1 MISIFNR
8 LSRPCDPAAPFQSFK
23 MTTISDVAK
32 LAGVSPVTVS
42 RVLNRVGNVNAVTQQ
57 RVERA
62 IEELG
67 YVPSGVAKSL
77 RSKRTNSLA
86 LILPDIQNAFWTTVA
101 RGVED
106 AAQSHGYSVFLCNTD
121 ENPAKQLRYLDVVVS
136 QRVDGVMIA
145 PFGSDGDDLALLRTR
160 NTPTVVIDRQVSGWD
175 VDSVIG
181 DSLSGARAL
190 ASHLIS
196 LGHQRIA
203 MLAGPAGTATAL
215 DRVAGYRIA
224 LAEAGI
230 EEDPRLVQFGEF
242 KALSGEHMMAQVL
255 DSGVNPTAVFAANN
269 AISMGVL
276 DELERRGLG
285 VPQDIALV
293 CFDDL
298 PNTSRIFPFLTVAV
312 QPAYEI
318 GANAAQLLLSRL
330 EANVPLQ
337 PRHVVLPTR
346 LIIRYS
352 CGSKLQRG
360 HKPAFSF
367 PMALAPESPQMLV
380 PKVDPVL
387 MRLATPALSR
397 GLAGSARRTLSLAES
412 DRSDVN
418 RLLRVLQHQTAD
430 RVPHLEFWTNNR
442 PILEYVLERKLDRGA
457 SNGRDADWLLLP
469 EDEVEFAQRIGMDAV
484 TCHFSWRPNNVFTKA
499 SDGSEHYV
507 GGSVRNW
514 SDLENLEPPPPLAQQ
529 LNTLER
535 TLRAAQGTGV
545 GVIANFTSFF
555 DSALLAVGVSDGLM
569 LFYDNRPF
577 LEKLM
582 DMLLDH
588 QQRVMQAVCDR
599 FGDELALVLVCD
611 DIAHQTGLM
620 IDPRMFRETV
630 MARMQRLI
638 APANETGKLVAF
650 HSEGRVEPAM
660 AMLADIG
667 FDVVHP
673 VAPEC
678 NDLASLRTQW
688 AGKIAFAGNIPALLL
703 AYGRPDEIEERV
715 RQQCMELAAGGGY
728 VLGAAPRI
736 TDGIPPE
743 NFLAM
748 IQAVHRYG
756 HYGRLGQSEAGSQP
770 AVLGAVA

>member
-1 MISIFNR
+1 MS
-8 LSRPCDPAAPFQSFK
+8 
-23 MTTISDVAK
+23 TISDVAK

-42 RVLNRVGNVNAVTQQ
+42 RVLNRVGNVNSITQQ
-57 RVERA
+57 RVEQA

-67 YVPSGVAKSL
+67 YVPSAAAKSL

-145 PFGSDGDDLALLRTR
+145 PFGSDGDDLALLR
-160 NTPTVVIDRQVSGWD
+160 NHGTPTVVIDRQITGWD

-196 LGHQRIA
+196 LGHRRIA
-203 MLAGPAGTATAL
+203 VLAGPAGTVTAA

-224 LAEAGI
+224 LSEADIAED
-230 EEDPRLVQFGEF
+230 ERLVRFGEY
-242 KALSGEHMMAQVL
+242 KAISGEHMMAQVL
-255 DSGVNPTAVFAANN
+255 DSGADPTAVFAANN
-269 AISMGVL
+269 VIAMGVL
-276 DELERRGLG
+276 DELEHRGLR
-285 VPQDIALV
+285 VPQNIALV

-298 PNTSRIFPFLTVAV
+298 PNTSRLFPFLTVAV

-330 EANVPLQ
+330 EAKVPLQ

-346 LIIRYS
+346 LIVRYS
-352 CGSKLQRG
+352 CGSKLRG
-360 HKPAFSF
+360 RESLLSL
-367 PMALAPESPQMLV
+367 PMAFTPESQQVLV
-380 PKVDPVL
+380 PRVDPAL
-387 MRLATPALSR
+387 MRLATPAPSR
-397 GLAGSARRTLSLAES
+397 WHAGTQRRTLALAEF

-418 RLLRVLQHQTAD
+418 RLLRVLQHQEAD
-430 RVPHLEFWTNNR
+430 RVPHLEFWINN
-442 PILEYVLERKLDRGA
+442 PAVLEHVLERKLDYGSA
-457 SNGRDADWLLLP
+457 NGRDAGRSLLP
-469 EDEVEFAQRIGMDAV
+469 EDQVEFAQRIGMDAV
-484 TCHFSWRPNNVFTKA
+484 TCNFSWRPNNIFTRA

-507 GGSVRNW
+507 GGSVKNW

-545 GVIANFTSFF
+545 GVIANFSSFF
-555 DSALLAVGVSDGLM
+555 DSALLAVGVTDGLL

-599 FGDELALVLVCD
+599 FGDELAFVLVCD
-611 DIAHQTGLM
+611 DIAHQTGLL
-620 IDPRMFRETV
+620 IDPRMFHETV
-630 MARMQRLI
+630 MPRMQRLI
-638 APANETGKLVAF
+638 APAKETGKLVAF
-650 HSEGRVEPAM
+650 HSEGRVEQVM
-660 AMLADIG
+660 TMLDEIG
-667 FDVVHP
+667 FDIVHP
-673 VAPEC
+673 IAPEC
-678 NDLASLRTQW
+678 NDLAALRQQW
-688 AGKIAFAGNIPALLL
+688 AGRIAFAGNIPALLL
-703 AYGRPDEIEERV
+703 AYGRPDEIDERV
-715 RQQCMELAAGGGY
+715 RQQCMDVAAGGGY

-756 HYGRLGQSEAGSQP
+756 HYARLGQREAASELASP
-770 AVLGAVA
+770 LAALA

>member
-1 MISIFNR
+1 MS
-8 LSRPCDPAAPFQSFK
+8 
-23 MTTISDVAK
+23 TISDVAK

-42 RVLNRVGNVNAVTQQ
+42 RVLNRVGNVNSVTQQ
-57 RVERA
+57 RVEQA

-67 YVPSGVAKSL
+67 YVPSAVAKSL

-106 AAQSHGYSVFLCNTD
+106 AAQSQGYSVFLCNTD

-175 VDSVIG
+175 VDSIIG

-190 ASHLIS
+190 VSHLVS
-196 LGHQRIA
+196 LGHRRIA
-203 MLAGPAGTATAL
+203 VLAGPAGTATAL

-230 EEDPRLVQFGEF
+230 AEDARLVQFGEF

-255 DSGVNPTAVFAANN
+255 DSGVEPTAVFAANN
-269 AISMGVL
+269 AIAMGVL
-276 DELERRGLG
+276 DELERRGLR
-285 VPQDIALV
+285 VPQDLALV
-293 CFDDL
+293 SFDDL
-298 PNTSRIFPFLTVAV
+298 PNTSRLFPFLTVAV

-330 EANVPLQ
+330 EAKVPLQ

-352 CGSKLQRG
+352 CGSKLQSGRDSL
-360 HKPAFSF
+360 FSL
-367 PMALAPESPQMLV
+367 PMAFAPESPQMLV

-397 GLAGSARRTLSLAES
+397 GTAGTPRRSLSLAES

-418 RLLRVLQHQTAD
+418 RLLRVLQHQEAD
-430 RVPHLEFWTNNR
+430 RVPHLEFWINNR
-442 PILEYVLERKLDRGA
+442 PILEYVLERKLDHSA
-457 SNGRDADWLLLP
+457 SNGRAAAVTLLP
-469 EDEVEFAQRIGMDAV
+469 EDQVEFAQRIGMDAV
-484 TCHFSWRPNNVFTKA
+484 TCDFAWRPNNVFTRA

-555 DSALLAVGVSDGLM
+555 DSALLAVGVTDGLL

-599 FGDELALVLVCD
+599 FGDELAFVLVCD
-611 DIAHQTGLM
+611 DIAHQTGLL

-630 MARMQRLI
+630 LPRMQRLI
-638 APANETGKLVAF
+638 APAKEAGKLAAF
-650 HSEGRVEPAM
+650 HSEGKVDQVMPLLHE
-660 AMLADIG
+660 IG

-678 NDLASLRTQW
+678 NDLAALRQHW
-688 AGKIAFAGNIPALLL
+688 AGRIAFAGNIPALLL
-703 AYGRPDEIEERV
+703 AYGRPDEIDERV
-715 RQQCMELAAGGGY
+715 RQQCVDMAAGGGY

-756 HYGRLGQSEAGSQP
+756 HYDRLGRLKLP
-770 AVLGAVA
+770 ANLRCRWQR

>member
-1 MISIFNR
+1 M
-8 LSRPCDPAAPFQSFK
+8 
-23 MTTISDVAK
+23 
-32 LAGVSPVTVS
+32 TVS
-42 RVLNRVGNVNAVTQQ
+42 RVLNRVGNVNPATQQ
-57 RVERA
+57 RVEQA

-145 PFGSDGDDLALLRTR
+145 PFGSDADDLARLRTR
-160 NTPTVVIDRQVSGWD
+160 DVPTVVIDRQINGWD

-190 ASHLIS
+190 VSHLVS
-196 LGHQRIA
+196 LGHRRIA
-203 MLAGPAGTATAL
+203 VLAGPEGTATAT
-215 DRVAGYRIA
+215 DRVTGYRIA

-230 EEDPRLVQFGEF
+230 AEDARLIRFGEF

-255 DSGVNPTAVFAANN
+255 DSGAEPTAVFAANN
-269 AISMGVL
+269 VIAMGVL
-276 DELERRGLG
+276 DELEHRGLR
-285 VPQDIALV
+285 VPQDLALV

-298 PNTSRIFPFLTVAV
+298 PNTSRLFPFLTVAV

-330 EANVPLQ
+330 EAKVPLQ

-346 LIIRYS
+346 LIVRYS

-360 HKPAFSF
+360 KSPTLSLPLPAV
-367 PMALAPESPQMLV
+367 PEPSNVLV
-380 PKVDPVL
+380 PKVDPAL
-387 MRLATPALSR
+387 MRLAPAELTNNHHAQPR
-397 GLAGSARRTLSLAES
+397 RALAPSES

-418 RLLRVLQHQTAD
+418 RLLKVLRHQEAD
-430 RVPHLEFWTNNR
+430 RVPHLEFWIDNR
-442 PILEYVLERKLDRGA
+442 PILEYVLEHKLDQQPD
-457 SNGRDADWLLLP
+457 NGREAVLAVSP
-469 EDEVEFAQRIGMDAV
+469 EDHVEFAQRLGMDAV
-484 TCHFSWRPNNVFTKA
+484 TCHFSWRPNNVFA
-499 SDGSEHYV
+499 SAADGSKHYI

-514 SDLENLEPPPPLAQQ
+514 TDLENLEPPPPLAQQ

-535 TLRAAQGTGV
+535 MVRAAQGSGV
-545 GVIANFTSFF
+545 GVVASFTSFF
-555 DSALLAVGVSDGLM
+555 DSALLAIGVADALL

-582 DMLLDH
+582 DIVLDH

-599 FGDELALVLVCD
+599 FSDELAFVLVSD

-620 IDPRMFRETV
+620 IDPRMFEETV
-630 MARMQRLI
+630 APRMMRLI
-638 APANETGKLVAF
+638 TPAKEYGKLVAL
-650 HSEGRVEPAM
+650 HTEGRIDQALP
-660 AMLADIG
+660 MLHDIG
-667 FDVVHP
+667 IDILHP

-678 NDLASLRTQW
+678 NDIEALRRQW
-688 AGKIAFAGNIPALLL
+688 AGRVAFAGNIPALLL
-703 AYGRPDEIEERV
+703 AYGHPDEIEERV
-715 RQQCMELAAGGGY
+715 RQQCAAAAAGGGY
-728 VLGAAPRI
+728 VLGTAPRI
-736 TDGIPPE
+736 TEGIRPE
-743 NFLAM
+743 NFVAM
-748 IQAVHRYG
+748 IQAAHRF
-756 HYGRLGQSEAGSQP
+756 GRYDHLGRADAAEDALRQP
-770 AVLGAVA
+770 AMPG